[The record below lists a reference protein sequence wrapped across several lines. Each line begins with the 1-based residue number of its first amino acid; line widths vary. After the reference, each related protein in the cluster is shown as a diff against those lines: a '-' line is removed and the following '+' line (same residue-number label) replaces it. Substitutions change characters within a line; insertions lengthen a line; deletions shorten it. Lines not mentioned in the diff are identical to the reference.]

1 MVIPFWKSEHRE
13 KLLNLNNKTMKK
25 KKFDAVK
32 MMRDI
37 RDKLTKRYLENP
49 NLEISDLQKIREKYK
64 IKATKPHFA

>member
-1 MVIPFWKSEHRE
+1 
-13 KLLNLNNKTMKK
+13 LNPNNQTMKK

-49 NLEISDLQKIREKYK
+49 DLEISDMEKIRRKYK
-64 IKATKPHFA
+64 LKWKIKNQAA

>member
-1 MVIPFWKSEHRE
+1 
-13 KLLNLNNKTMKK
+13 MKK

-37 RDKLTKRYLENP
+37 RDKMTKRYLENP
-49 NLEISDLQKIREKYK
+49 ELETADLQKIRRKYK